1 MRECKRQRRWID
13 ALGLDSGNYLLSSAN
28 ASGGTITPAT
38 VGASLVGTV
47 QKVFDGTSS
56 AVLIPANYQLS
67 GVVPDDSVILN
78 SPANGNYA
86 DKNAG
91 SAKIVSVGGLTLLG
105 LDSGNY
111 LLSSANASGAIGT
124 ITPATV
130 GASLVGTV
138 QKVFDGTTSA
148 VLIPANYQLSGVVP
162 GDSVTLNSPANGN
175 YADENAGSAKIVS
188 VGGLTLL
195 GSDGANYVLVSSN
208 ASADIGVISGVISA
222 TLITNAIGNSY
233 TSGTARNVSPGS
245 APTGGTGPQPVSDA
259 TSDTGGA
266 QGDAAQTD
274 GAAAALGK
282 SLGGGAQSSSS
293 VLIDGLLRQFS
304 ATPGNSNPHGVPPY
318 GQVYSSWGNEAFWQ

>member
-1 MRECKRQRRWID
+1 M
-13 ALGLDSGNYLLSSAN
+13 GLDSGNYLLSSAN
-28 ASGGTITPAT
+28 ASGAIGTITPAT

-47 QKVFDGTSS
+47 QKVFDGTTS

-67 GVVPDDSVILN
+67 GVVPGDSVTLN

-175 YADENAGSAKIVS
+175 YADKNAEVPKSSAS
-188 VGGLTLL
+188 V
-195 GSDGANYVLVSSN
+195 D
-208 ASADIGVISGVISA
+208 
-222 TLITNAIGNSY
+222 
-233 TSGTARNVSPGS
+233 
-245 APTGGTGPQPVSDA
+245 
-259 TSDTGGA
+259 
-266 QGDAAQTD
+266 
-274 GAAAALGK
+274 
-282 SLGGGAQSSSS
+282 
-293 VLIDGLLRQFS
+293 
-304 ATPGNSNPHGVPPY
+304 
-318 GQVYSSWGNEAFWQ
+318 